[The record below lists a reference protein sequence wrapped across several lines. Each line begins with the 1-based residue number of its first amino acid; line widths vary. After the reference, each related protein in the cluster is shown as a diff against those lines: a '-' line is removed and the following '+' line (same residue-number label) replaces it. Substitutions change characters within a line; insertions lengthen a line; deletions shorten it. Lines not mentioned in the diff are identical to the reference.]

1 VGCVNAPWDQTEKIT
16 HGAEGSSGAHAFG
29 YNHPIRQA
37 VVVQRADMKRVS
49 FKGVAIGNV
58 VDIVASNIVMVPVMI
73 YVLASAKT
81 GSPPDHDAASVTE
94 ALKTSNVFLATSKIL
109 GGLCSVLGGYVSAR
123 IAKHDEV
130 LNGTLSSILCIGFGI
145 YTVVNGT
152 SHLWPHLL
160 YLLLSPALG
169 ALGCYLRSRIA

>member
-1 VGCVNAPWDQTEKIT
+1 
-16 HGAEGSSGAHAFG
+16 
-29 YNHPIRQA
+29 
-37 VVVQRADMKRVS
+37 MKRVS

-58 VDIVASNIVMVPVMI
+58 LDIVASNLVMIPVLI

-81 GSPPDHDAASVTE
+81 GSPPDHGAASVTE
-94 ALKTSNVFLATSKIL
+94 ALKTSDVFLAASSIF
-109 GGLCSVLGGYVSAR
+109 GGLCSILGGYVSAR

-152 SHLWPHLL
+152 SHLWLHLL

-169 ALGCYLRSRIA
+169 ALGGYLRSRQTARLA